1 MTGGQLL
8 LDCLR
13 EQGVRTVFGQPGN
26 QLAALYRALYEQRD
40 RVRHITVR
48 NEQAGAMMA
57 DGYARASGEPGVLLT
72 VPGPGAAN
80 AAGGLVESY
89 TDCVPV
95 LLITGQND
103 SRILNRDPAKMFHGL
118 DQDRFMAPI
127 TGWRGRVTRAEEIP
141 AAVEAIFAQFR
152 NGRPRPAHL
161 DVPQDILAA
170 AVAAAPRSRVERSR
184 QVPPPAD
191 VERATTLLRE
201 AERPLLLAGTG
212 ALWSGAAEEIRRL
225 AER

>member
-1 MTGGQLL
+1 
-8 LDCLR
+8 
-13 EQGVRTVFGQPGN
+13 
-26 QLAALYRALYEQRD
+26 
-40 RVRHITVR
+40 
-48 NEQAGAMMA
+48 
-57 DGYARASGEPGVLLT
+57 T

-103 SRILNRDPAKMFHGL
+103 SRTLGHDPAKMFHGL
-118 DQDRFMAPI
+118 DQERFLAPI

-141 AAVEAIFAQFR
+141 AAVAAIFTQFR

-170 AVAAAPRSRVERSR
+170 EVEAAPCARVTR
-184 QVPPPAD
+184 QRRVPPAAE
-191 VERATTLLRE
+191 VERA
-201 AERPLLLAGTG
+201 
-212 ALWSGAAEEIRRL
+212 AA
-225 AER
+225 